1 MHILSLCEHLTNL
14 ALRGAG
20 HNHFG
25 EMNRLLLLFILSFI
39 GIDRVEANDIWS
51 IGRND
56 NSSAD
61 LALGPADY
69 KKFLS
74 KDFGFEDRY
83 FLIGRSD
90 AAIDFPYVLPGPENT
105 WGGTWGTSGW
115 RTHEI
120 NILFALKSLPAGGK
134 WKLVID
140 LVDSDPG
147 RSLLKVGINDRQY
160 AKFSLKGVSEAS
172 LTGSGSSAGEKI
184 LEIPLNDG
192 VIQQW
197 GNAINITVLE
207 GSWVV
212 FDHLRLEGP
221 DGAELALNSDVFIRD
236 VRPAAYELREG
247 KKNVQPLI
255 VDVEHLSGK
264 PRIEVELDGK
274 RIYETALDSSRY
286 QLEVPMPAVRKP
298 KNSKYRILV
307 DGKEIEVGSIDR
319 SSHDL
324 QTLADY
330 VDTRIGTAHS
340 RWMIAPGPWMPFS
353 MVKLSPDNQ
362 NMGWQAGY
370 QPTFETIGTFSHIH
384 EWTMAGLGMMPTN
397 GALQTK
403 VGDQFDPDSGY
414 RSRIDKKTEEAPL
427 GYYKIYMTDT
437 RIWAEVT
444 STERAGF
451 HRYTFPKDQDGRVM
465 IDLHVQGEYDYKLRE
480 IEIRKVSDYRIEGS
494 SHQISPRPT
503 VWSNDADQEY
513 TVHFVI
519 EFDQPIKK
527 VGGWLNDEVVD
538 ISRLRGKDLKEAG
551 AFVEFDTKKSAVV
564 QARSGISL
572 VSVSNA
578 AENLEKEISKPFGWS
593 YDAVVANQKKVW
605 NNYLSRI
612 RITSDNR
619 LEKVRFYTNFFRSL
633 CRNTWSDVNGEWIAP
648 DETLQKF
655 TNPNHQ
661 ALGCDAFW
669 NTFWNL
675 NQLWNL
681 ATPEWSSKWV
691 NSQLAMYYVNGWL
704 AKGPAGMEYIPV
716 MVAEHEIPLMVS
728 AYQMGIRDFDH
739 DKAFNAM
746 KKMQTTPAGPV
757 AGGFAGNRDL
767 VPYMKYKYVPSDL
780 GRFSNSLEYSYD
792 DWTVAQFAKALG
804 KDEDYKVF
812 AERGEWWRNAFNPKT
827 GYAQL
832 RDSKGEFVEPFD
844 PFQSGRNEE
853 YVEGNS
859 WQLSF
864 FVPQD
869 VPALAD
875 LIGRKN
881 FVDRLN
887 WGFAA
892 SEPWRYNAPNDQY
905 WDYPV
910 VQGNQQSMHF
920 AFLFNWVDQP
930 WLTQKWSRSILEDYY
945 GGGLANAY
953 LGDEDQGQMSA
964 WFVMAA
970 IGLFQTDGGCS
981 VEPVYEIA
989 SPLYEEIVIDLGKRY
1004 GRGDQFVIEAK
1015 NASRNNKYVQSAT
1028 LNGKTLNSFKFP
1040 ASELLKGGKLTLVM
1054 GDKPNTQWGI
1064 ETEAQ
1069 K

>member
-1 MHILSLCEHLTNL
+1 
-14 ALRGAG
+14 
-20 HNHFG
+20 
-25 EMNRLLLLFILSFI
+25 MNRRLLFLILL
-39 GIDRVEANDIWS
+39 S
-51 IGRND
+51 IGCKNAVAQNVWTIGKND

-74 KDFGFEDRY
+74 KDFGFEDRF
-83 FLIGRSD
+83 FLIGSSNP
-90 AAIDFPYVLPGPENT
+90 ASDFPYVLPGPDDT

-115 RTHEI
+115 RTHEV
-120 NILFALKSLPAGGK
+120 NILFGVKSLPQNGK

-140 LVDSDPG
+140 LVDSNP
-147 RSLLKVGINDRQY
+147 RKSLLKVGVNDLQY
-160 AKFSLKGVSEAS
+160 EKFLLKGVSDSS
-172 LTGSGSSAGEKI
+172 LTDGGANDREKL
-184 LEIPLNDG
+184 LEIPLRDG
-192 VIQQW
+192 VIRKN
-197 GNAINITVLE
+197 GNGITITVLE

-212 FDHLRLEGP
+212 FDHVRLEGP
-221 DGAELALNSDVFIRD
+221 NGITLSPTEEAF
-236 VRPAAYELREG
+236 VRSVKAAPYELSDG
-247 KKNVQPLI
+247 KQNIQPLL
-255 VDVEHLSGK
+255 VDVEHLIGK
-264 PRIEVELDGK
+264 PSIEVQLDGK
-274 RIYETALDSSRY
+274 TVYKTNLESARY
-286 QLEVPMPAVRKP
+286 QLEVPMPAVTKA
-298 KNSKYRILV
+298 KKSEYRILIN
-307 DGKEIEVGSIDR
+307 GKNIEVGTIQR
-319 SSHDL
+319 SPYKV
-324 QTLADY
+324 QTPADY

-397 GALQTK
+397 GELQTK
-403 VGDQFDPDSGY
+403 VGDEFNPDSGY
-414 RSRIDKKTEEAPL
+414 RSRIDKSTEEAPL
-427 GYYKIYMTDT
+427 GYYKVYMTDT

-444 STERAGF
+444 ATERAGF
-451 HRYTFPKDQDGRVM
+451 HRYTFPQDQDGRVM
-465 IDLHVQGEYDYKLRE
+465 IDLHVQGEYDYKLLGV
-480 IEIRKVSDYRIEGS
+480 EIRKVSDYRIEGS

-519 EFDQPIKK
+519 EFDKPIKRI
-527 VGGWLNDEVVD
+527 GGWLNNEVVD
-538 ISRLRGKDLKEAG
+538 ISRLKGKDLKEAG
-551 AFVEFDTKKSAVV
+551 AFVEFDTKQSAVV

-572 VSVSNA
+572 VSIANA
-578 AENLEKEISKPFGWS
+578 GENLEKEISKPFGWK

-605 NNYLSRI
+605 NSYLSRI
-612 RITSDNR
+612 TIKSDNR

-633 CRNTWSDVNGEWIAP
+633 CRNTWSDVNGEWMAP
-648 DETLQKF
+648 DETKQKF
-655 TNPNHQ
+655 TNPEHL

-675 NQLWNL
+675 NQFWNL
-681 ATPEWSSKWV
+681 VTPEWSSKWV
-691 NSQLAMYYVNGWL
+691 NSQLAMYDVNGWL

-728 AYQMGIRDFDH
+728 AYQMGIRDFDKE
-739 DKAFNAM
+739 KAFQAM

-767 VPYMKYKYVPSDL
+767 VPYMKYKFVPHDL
-780 GRFSNSLEYSYD
+780 GRFSNTLEYSYD
-792 DWTVAQFAKALG
+792 DWSASQFAKALG
-804 KDEDYKVF
+804 KDDDYKLF
-812 AERGEWWRNAFNPKT
+812 AERGEWWRNAFNPKN

-832 RDSKGEFVEPFD
+832 RDSNGKFVEPFD

-869 VPALAD
+869 VPAMAD
-875 LIGRKN
+875 MIGRKT

-887 WGFAA
+887 WGFVA

-920 AFLFNWVDQP
+920 AFLFNWVGYP
-930 WLTQKWSRSILEDYY
+930 WLTQKWTRSILEEYY

-953 LGDEDQGQMSA
+953 LGDEDQGQMSS
-964 WFVMAA
+964 WFVMAS
-970 IGLFQTDGGCS
+970 IGLFQTDGGCR

-989 SPLYEEIVIDLGKRY
+989 SPLYEQIVIDLGGRY
-1004 GRGDQFVIEAK
+1004 GRGKQFVIEAK

-1028 LNGKTLNSFKFP
+1028 LNGKILSSFKFP
-1040 ASELLKGGKLTLVM
+1040 ASELLKGGNLILVM
-1054 GDKPNTQWGI
+1054 GDKPNKQWGI
-1064 ETEAQ
+1064 D
-1069 K
+1069 

>member
-1 MHILSLCEHLTNL
+1 
-14 ALRGAG
+14 
-20 HNHFG
+20 
-25 EMNRLLLLFILSFI
+25 MNRPLLFLLLLLICV
-39 GIDRVEANDIWS
+39 DRVEANEIWG
-51 IGRND
+51 IGKSD

-83 FLIGRSD
+83 YLIGKSRAD
-90 AAIDFPYVLPGPENT
+90 VDFPYVLPGPDDT

-120 NILFALKSLPAGGK
+120 NILFGLKSFPSNGE

-140 LVDSDPG
+140 LLDANPKK
-147 RSLLKVGINDRQY
+147 SLMKVIINDKQFE
-160 AKFSLKGVSEAS
+160 KFLLKGVSDES
-172 LTGSGSSAGEKI
+172 ITGKPSATSEKI
-184 LEIPLNDG
+184 LEIPLRNG
-192 VIQQW
+192 VIQTG
-197 GNAINITVLE
+197 GNAITITVLE

-212 FDHLRLEGP
+212 FDHIRLEGP
-221 DGAELALNSDVFIRD
+221 DGTTLAMHDDVFIRG
-236 VRPAAYELREG
+236 VKPASYELTRG
-247 KKNVQPLI
+247 KQRIQPLL
-255 VDVEHLSGK
+255 VDIEHLNGR
-264 PRIEVELDGK
+264 PRIDVELDGK
-274 RIYETALDSSRY
+274 AIYQTTLDSARY
-286 QLEVPMPAVRKP
+286 QLEVPMPAVKKAKR
-298 KNSKYRILV
+298 SSYRILV
-307 DGKEIEVGSIDR
+307 NGREAETGTVERSPGK
-319 SSHDL
+319 L
-324 QTLADY
+324 QTPADY

-362 NMGWQAGY
+362 NRGWQAGY
-370 QPTFETIGTFSHIH
+370 QPTFENIGTFSHIH
-384 EWTMAGLGMMPTN
+384 EWTMAGLGIMPTN
-397 GALQTK
+397 GKLQTK

-414 RSRIDKKTEEAPL
+414 RSRIDKSTEEAPL
-427 GYYKIYMTDT
+427 GYYKVYMTDT

-444 STERAGF
+444 ATERAGF
-451 HRYTFPKDQDGRVM
+451 QRYTFPQDQDGRIM
-465 IDLHVQGEYDYKLRE
+465 IDLHVEAEYDYKLLDV
-480 IEIRKVSDYRIEGS
+480 EIRKVSDYRIEGS

-503 VWSNDADQEY
+503 VWSEDADQEY
-513 TVHFVI
+513 IVHFVI

-527 VGGWLNDEVVD
+527 IGGWLNDELVD
-538 ISRLRGKDLKEAG
+538 IAKLKGKDLKDAG
-551 AFVEFDTKKSAVV
+551 AYVEFDTKKSPVV
-564 QARSGISL
+564 QVRSGISL
-572 VSVSNA
+572 VSVANA
-578 AENLEKEISKPFGWS
+578 AENLATEISKPFGWN
-593 YDAVVANQKKVW
+593 YEAVVANQKKVW

-612 RITSDNR
+612 EIASDNR

-648 DETLQKF
+648 DETKQKF
-655 TNPNHQ
+655 SNPNHV

-681 ATPEWSSKWV
+681 ATPEWSSRWV
-691 NSQLAMYYVNGWL
+691 NSQLAMYDVNGWL

-728 AYQMGIRDFDH
+728 AYQMGVRDFDH
-739 DKAFNAM
+739 QKAFEAM

-767 VPYMKYKYVPSDL
+767 VSYMKFKYVPSDL
-780 GRFSNSLEYSYD
+780 GRFSNTLEYSYD
-792 DWTVAQFAKALG
+792 DWSVSQYAKALG
-804 KDEDYKVF
+804 KEEDYKLF
-812 AERGEWWRNAFNPKT
+812 AERGNWWRNAFNPKN

-832 RDSKGEFVEPFD
+832 RNSKGEFEDPFD
-844 PFQSGRNEE
+844 PFQSGRNHH
-853 YVEGNS
+853 YVEGNA

-875 LIGRKN
+875 IIGRKT
-881 FVDRLN
+881 FVERLN
-887 WGFAA
+887 WGFVA

-920 AFLFNWVDQP
+920 AFLFNWVGHP
-930 WLTQKWSRSILEDYY
+930 WLTQKWSRSIIERYY
-945 GGGLANAY
+945 GTGLANAY

-970 IGLFQTDGGCS
+970 IGLFQTDGGCR

-989 SPLYEEIVIDLGKRY
+989 SPLYERIVIDLGNRY
-1004 GRGDQFVIEAK
+1004 GRGKEFVIEAK

-1028 LNGKTLNSFKFP
+1028 LNGKPLTSFKFP

-1054 GDKPNTQWGI
+1054 GDKPNKEWGI
-1064 ETEAQ
+1064 EAGEGR
-1069 K
+1069 

>member
-1 MHILSLCEHLTNL
+1 M
-14 ALRGAG
+14 G
-20 HNHFG
+20 HAQ
-25 EMNRLLLLFILSFI
+25 
-39 GIDRVEANDIWS
+39 ANNIWS
-51 IGRND
+51 IGKND
-56 NSSAD
+56 NSGAD

-74 KDFGFEDRY
+74 KDFGFEDRF
-83 FLIGRSD
+83 FLVGRSD
-90 AAIDFPYVLPGPENT
+90 AAADFPYVLPGPDDT

-120 NILFALKSLPAGGK
+120 NILFGIKTLPAGGA

-140 LVDSDPG
+140 LVDTHP
-147 RSLLKVGINDRQY
+147 RKSLVKVGINDQQFE
-160 AKFSLKGVSEAS
+160 KFLLKGSADAS
-172 LTGSGSSAGEKI
+172 LTGTVPANAERV
-184 LEIPLNDG
+184 LEIPLRDG
-192 VIQQW
+192 VMRRG
-197 GNAINITVLE
+197 GNGIMFTVLE

-212 FDHLRLEGP
+212 FDHIRLEGP
-221 DGAELALNSDVFIRD
+221 NGVTLTVNDDVF
-236 VRPAAYELREG
+236 VRRVKPAPYELKDG
-247 KKNVQPLI
+247 KKTIQPLL
-255 VDVEHLSGK
+255 VDVEHLAGN
-264 PRIEVELDGK
+264 PRLEVQLDGK
-274 RIYETALDSSRY
+274 TILQSTLDSARY
-286 QLEVPMPAVRKP
+286 QLEAPMPAVTKP
-298 KNSKYRILV
+298 TTSQYRILSN
-307 DGKEIEVGSIDR
+307 GKELEAGTVQRNAGNV
-319 SSHDL
+319 
-324 QTLADY
+324 QTPADY

-362 NMGWQAGY
+362 NIGWQAGY
-370 QPTFETIGTFSHIH
+370 QPTFETIGCFTHIH

-397 GALQTK
+397 GTLQTR
-403 VGDQFDPDSGY
+403 VGDEFDPDGGY
-414 RSRIDKKTEEAPL
+414 RARIDKATEEAPL
-427 GYYKIYMTDT
+427 GYYKVYMPDT

-444 STERAGF
+444 ATERAGF
-451 HRYTFPKDQDGRVM
+451 QRYTFPKDQDGRVM
-465 IDLHVQGEYDYKLRE
+465 IDLHVQAEYDYKLLDV
-480 IEIRKVSDYRIEGS
+480 EIRKVSDYRIEGR

-503 VWSNDADQEY
+503 VWSDDADQEY
-513 TVHFVI
+513 TVNFVI

-527 VGGWLNDEVVD
+527 IGGWLNDELVD
-538 ISRLRGKDLKEAG
+538 ISKLQAKDLKDAG
-551 AFVEFDTKKSAVV
+551 VYVEFDTKKSAVV

-572 VSVSNA
+572 VSIANA
-578 AENLEKEISKPFGWS
+578 GENLEKEISKPFGWK
-593 YDAVVANQKKVW
+593 YDAVVENQKKVW
-605 NNYLSRI
+605 NGYLSRMTI
-612 RITSDNR
+612 ASDDR

-633 CRNTWSDVNGEWIAP
+633 CRNTWSDVNGEWMAP
-648 DETLQKF
+648 DETKQKF
-655 TNPNHQ
+655 TNPNHL

-691 NSQLAMYYVNGWL
+691 NSQLAMYDVSGWL

-728 AYQMGIRDFDH
+728 AYQMGVRDFDAE
-739 DKAFNAM
+739 KAFQAM

-767 VPYMKYKYVPSDL
+767 VSYMKYKYVPSDL

-792 DWTVAQFAKALG
+792 DWTVSQFAKALG
-804 KDEDYKVF
+804 KDADYKVF
-812 AERGEWWRNAFNPKT
+812 AERGEWWRNAFNPKN
-827 GYAQL
+827 GFAQL
-832 RDSKGEFVEPFD
+832 RNSSGAFEEPFD
-844 PFQSGRNEE
+844 PFQSGRNHH

-869 VPALAD
+869 VPALAKV
-875 LIGRKN
+875 IGQKT

-887 WGFAA
+887 WGFVA

-920 AFLFNWVDQP
+920 AFLFNWVGYP
-930 WLTQKWSRSILEDYY
+930 WLTQKWSRSILEEYY
-945 GGGLANAY
+945 GGGMANAY

-964 WFVMAA
+964 WFVMAS
-970 IGLFQTDGGCS
+970 IGLFQTDGGCRT
-981 VEPVYEIA
+981 EPVYEIA
-989 SPLYEEIVIDLGKRY
+989 SPLYRQVTIDLGGRY
-1004 GRGDQFVIEAK
+1004 GRGKQFVIEAT

-1028 LNGKTLNSFKFP
+1028 LNGKPLTSFKFP
-1040 ASELLKGGKLTLVM
+1040 AKELLQGGKLTLVM
-1054 GDKPNTQWGI
+1054 GDKPNKQWGMD
-1064 ETEAQ
+1064 TENT